1 MKIILNSITFALLI
15 QKLWNNKHAH
25 HLVKH
30 TANQKWGDGYMI
42 WESYNMIMSKQN
54 KHFKILLNRNMD
66 ISFRDFSTKQINM
79 SLCQKCHFMTNPI
92 CVQVDKRL
100 KMV

>member
-1 MKIILNSITFALLI
+1 
-15 QKLWNNKHAH
+15 
-25 HLVKH
+25 
-30 TANQKWGDGYMI
+30 
-42 WESYNMIMSKQN
+42 
-54 KHFKILLNRNMD
+54 MD